1 MTTSTPRGTERP
13 RRPTVAA
20 TLSFIWPGLGQAYAA
35 RPRWAALLGLPVLAL
50 AIYVGLQLASG
61 VELFAVQLLDPEF
74 ARWVV
79 IVTAVLGIWRLIA
92 IAHAFVVTA
101 RGRRVT
107 RSAAT
112 VLAVLVA
119 AVVAMHGVVGYYAYS
134 FLGAGEE
141 IFQPEPSAPP
151 VAHATPNP
159 SFSLAPGATPTPAP
173 TPRPPTNRVTF
184 LLTGVDSGHDRDH
197 ALTDTL
203 LVVSVDTV
211 DKTAVMLSVPRD
223 ISNFPL
229 YSGGTYFG
237 KINSLMTAA
246 RLDPKRFPDGPN
258 GTLAREIGFIVGV
271 PIDYVASIN
280 LDGFVRM
287 IDLVGGV
294 DVDNPR
300 AIDDPRYD
308 WFDGTFGFTM
318 SAGRHHLNGRIALA
332 YVRSRQG
339 VGDSDFTRS
348 RRQQQVLVA
357 LKSKMTTPAALA
369 RLPDLLAVAG
379 RTIRTDFPASRVREF
394 LGFAR
399 EIGNDGIQQAV
410 LGPPYAKTP
419 SQPTGTYVLLI
430 DFDAVAKLSI
440 RVFGTDSNYYGTT
453 AGVSP

>member
-173 TPRPPTNRVTF
+173 TPELVPAP
-184 LLTGVDSGHDRDH
+184 LTGV
-197 ALTDTL
+197 
-203 LVVSVDTV
+203 LVTPEAAARHPI
-211 DKTAVMLSVPRD
+211 AVMVDDLS
-223 ISNFPL
+223 
-229 YSGGTYFG
+229 
-237 KINSLMTAA
+237 AA
-246 RLDPKRFPDGPN
+246 RPQS
-258 GTLAREIGFIVGV
+258 GFSA
-271 PIDYVASIN
+271 AS
-280 LDGFVRM
+280 VVWM
-287 IDLVGGV
+287 
-294 DVDNPR
+294 
-300 AIDDPRYD
+300 
-308 WFDGTFGFTM
+308 
-318 SAGRHHLNGRIALA
+318 
-332 YVRSRQG
+332 RS
-339 VGDSDFTRS
+339 V
-348 RRQQQVLVA
+348 
-357 LKSKMTTPAALA
+357 
-369 RLPDLLAVAG
+369 
-379 RTIRTDFPASRVREF
+379 
-394 LGFAR
+394 
-399 EIGNDGIQQAV
+399 
-410 LGPPYAKTP
+410 
-419 SQPTGTYVLLI
+419 
-430 DFDAVAKLSI
+430 
-440 RVFGTDSNYYGTT
+440 
-453 AGVSP
+453 